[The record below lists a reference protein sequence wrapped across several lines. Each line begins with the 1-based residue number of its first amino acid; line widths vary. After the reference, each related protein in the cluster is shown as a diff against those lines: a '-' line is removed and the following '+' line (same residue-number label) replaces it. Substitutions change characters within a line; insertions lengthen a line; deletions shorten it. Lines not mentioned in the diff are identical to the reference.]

1 MLLQQQSGAT
11 SVQLPQVRTRPLP
24 PASPPASSFPTS
36 QRSLLQPQRQP
47 PPPPPPQTQA
57 SVSAPLYNTMMISQ
71 PGQPNVLQI
80 STTLPQSNA
89 QPGTAVAAF
98 TQDRQIR

>member
-47 PPPPPPQTQA
+47 PPPQTQA
-57 SVSAPLYNTMMISQ
+57 SVAAPLYNTMMISQ

-80 STTLPQSNA
+80 STTLPQNNA